1 MNNESKQPP
10 LGVRIIEIIPAIA
23 FFITYKTSSDLVL
36 ATIVVVACCLAAA
49 AIEYAVTRV
58 VSRIQ
63 VFTIALV
70 LLFGLPTILL
80 GDPSIIKW
88 KVTVS
93 NLVLSAAIFVFQYLL
108 RKNPFSYLFGREIP
122 LPDSAWRFF
131 GAGWMYFFLFG
142 AALNLVLA
150 FGLPA
155 LTGMSPEE
163 AEGIWVFYK
172 SFGNGILNALFAIV
186 LVLVICKRDP
196 SVLAALSDSGKD
208 RDGGAGKD

>member
-1 MNNESKQPP
+1 MDKQNKQAP
-10 LGVRIIEIIPAIA
+10 LAVRIIEILPAVA
-23 FFITYKTSSDLVL
+23 FFITYKASSDLVT
-36 ATIVVVACCLAAA
+36 ATIVVVSSCLACAL
-49 AIEYAVTRV
+49 IEYAATRT

-63 VFTIALV
+63 IFTIALV

-93 NLVLSAAIFVFQYLL
+93 NLVLAGAIFVFQNLL

-122 LPDSAWRFF
+122 LPDDAWRFF
-131 GAGWMYFFLFG
+131 GAGWMFFFIFG

-150 FGLPA
+150 FCLPA
-155 LTGMSPEE
+155 LTGISPEE

-172 SFGNGILNALFAIV
+172 SFGNGILNALFAV
-186 LVLVICKRDP
+186 ALVLVICKRDP
-196 SVLAALSDSGKD
+196 SVLSALSSGQKGKD
-208 RDGGAGKD
+208 GGKQG